1 MAMNVDYQ
9 SIKIEL
15 DQAAIIAKSLYGWEG
30 ELKQLPGE
38 VDFNFWLKSESD
50 SYLLKISRP
59 DEDIEFLAFQQELL
73 QFIENS
79 EESIIAPI
87 THPDKE
93 GKFISEITDE
103 DGIIRKVRLLSWIDG
118 RLWSSVNPIKSD
130 LLNSLGTQ
138 AGKLTKILSTFKN
151 EKAHRHLEWDVAK
164 SGWTS
169 DYVILFNERQRE
181 IATYFQN
188 NFEKFQEEYQNLR
201 KSIVHNDVNDNNIV
215 VSDDLINPD
224 VKSIIDF
231 GDAVY
236 TQTINDLAVTL
247 AYAIMHQPDPLNT
260 ATSIVRGYNDPF
272 PLMENELKH
281 LYTLTAMQLVITVTK
296 SAINKKKEPENTYLI
311 VSEAPAWEALN
322 KWVLVDEN
330 IAHYAFREACGYSAH
345 PHHDE
350 FHKWITAQNLS
361 LNDFIPELE
370 FNKVQNIDLSVS
382 SNWLGGKHE
391 YTDIKL
397 SDYKFN
403 CLKNEHDNSII
414 AGGYGEVRPFYS
426 TNAYSKE
433 GNSGPEYRTVH
444 LGVDFWLDAGTS
456 IHAPL
461 DGKVITSYNNDFDK
475 DYGPTIILQHKT
487 DNGVPFYCLY
497 GHLSKTSLDSLK
509 AGDPISKGDIVATI
523 GDSTENGNWVPHL
536 HLQVMLDLL
545 GNQHNY
551 PGVCYPNEKAIWLSV
566 CPNPN
571 TLFQETGLNLECKK
585 DKREIKSFRTEHL
598 GKSLS
603 LSYDQPLNMV
613 RGQGIHLIDETGRK
627 YLDTVNNVA
636 HVGHEHPRVVKAGQ
650 QQMGVLNTNTRYL
663 HQNIT
668 DFAEEL
674 LATFP
679 DELSVVHF
687 VNSGSEANE
696 LAMRMAKVWS
706 DQKDI
711 IAVEIGYHG
720 NTNGCIDISSYKFDS
735 KGGKGAPEHT
745 HIVPLPD
752 TYRGIYQ
759 GRNTGPKYAA
769 HVQEQIG
776 SIQTKGR
783 NVAAF
788 ICESI
793 ISCGGQVELPK
804 DYLKLAYKAVRKAGG
819 LCISDEVQVG
829 LGRAG
834 SHFWGFQL
842 HNVIPDIV
850 TIGKPIGNGHPL
862 AAVVCTKEVAEK
874 FANGMEYFNT
884 FGGNPV
890 SCAIGK
896 EVLRVVKDEKL
907 QENSRVVGNYLKSE
921 LNKLQADYPIIGDV
935 RGQGLFLG
943 FELVDSKKNPLPE
956 KATYI
961 ANRMKDYAILMS
973 TDGKDNNA
981 LKIKPPIIFSKDNA
995 DELLARLKTIL
1006 QEDFMLNYK

>member
-1 MAMNVDYQ
+1 MSVDYK
-9 SIKIEL
+9 SIKVEL
-15 DQAAIIAKSLYGWEG
+15 NQAAKIAKNLYGFEG
-30 ELKQLPGE
+30 EIKQLPGE
-38 VDFNFWLKSESD
+38 VDFNFWLKSESE

-59 DEDIEFLAFQQELL
+59 EEDVEFLIFQKELL

-79 EESIIAPI
+79 EHSITAPI
-87 THPDKE
+87 THPDQK
-93 GKFISEITDE
+93 GNFISEITDE
-103 DGIIRKVRLLSWIDG
+103 EGNLRKVRLLSWITG

-130 LLNSLGTQ
+130 LLHSLGTQ
-138 AGKLTKILSTFKN
+138 AGKLTQILSTFENK
-151 EKAHRHLEWDVAK
+151 KAHRYLEWDVAQA
-164 SGWTS
+164 GWTS
-169 DYVILFNERQRE
+169 EFVHLFSDRQKE
-181 IATYFQN
+181 IATYFQT
-188 NFEKFQEEYQNLR
+188 NFNGFQEEYVNLR

-215 VSDDLINPD
+215 VSDDLINPE
-224 VKSIIDF
+224 VKSIIDY

-236 TQTINDLAVTL
+236 TQTVNDLSVTI
-247 AYAIMHQPDPLNT
+247 AYAIMHKPDPLN
-260 ATSIVRGYNDPF
+260 AAASIVKGYHEQF
-272 PLMENELKH
+272 PLLENELKY
-281 LYTLTAMQLVITVTK
+281 LYTLAAMQLVITVTK
-296 SAINKKKEPENTYLI
+296 SAINKKKEPDNEYLV
-311 VSEAPAWEALN
+311 VSEAPAWEALY
-322 KWVLVDEN
+322 KWVSVDEN
-330 IAHYAFREACGYSAH
+330 IAHYAFREACGLSPH
-345 PHHDE
+345 PDHIEVAD
-350 FHKWITAQNLS
+350 WISSQKIS
-361 LNDFIPELE
+361 LNDFIPDKK
-370 FNKVQNIDLSVS
+370 FTAVQTINLSVS
-382 SNWLGGKHE
+382 SSWLGGQHE
-391 YTDIKL
+391 YTDIAL
-397 SDYKFN
+397 SDFKIN
-403 CLKNEHDNSII
+403 RLKKEHPETVI

-426 TNAYSKE
+426 TDAYGKE

-444 LGVDFWLDAGTS
+444 LGVDFWLDAGTP
-456 IHAPL
+456 IHSPL
-461 DGKVITSYNNDFDK
+461 DGKVVSAYNNDYDK
-475 DYGPTIILQHKT
+475 DYGPTIILEHKT
-487 DNGVPFYCLY
+487 DNGTPFYSLY
-497 GHLSKTSLDSLK
+497 GHLSRSCLNTLK
-509 AGDPISKGDIVATI
+509 VGDLVSTGDKIATI
-523 GDSTENGNWVPHL
+523 GDATENGNWVPHL
-536 HLQVMLDLL
+536 HFQVILDLL
-545 GNQHNY
+545 GNVHNY
-551 PGVCYPNEKAIWLSV
+551 PGVCYPNDRAIWLGI
-566 CPNPN
+566 CPDPN
-571 TLFQETGLNLECKK
+571 TLFQERGLEPKNKK
-585 DKREIKSFRTEHL
+585 DQEEITSFRNAHL

-603 LSYDQPLNMV
+603 LSYDKPLNMV
-613 RGQGIHLIDETGRK
+613 RGQGIHLIDDTGRK

-663 HQNIT
+663 HENINS
-668 DFAEEL
+668 FAKEL

-706 DQKDI
+706 DQKDM

-720 NTNGCIDISSYKFDS
+720 NSNGCIDISSYKFDS

-759 GRNTGPKYAA
+759 GENSGPKYAA
-769 HVQEQIG
+769 HVQEQIEN
-776 SIQTKGR
+776 IQAKDR

-804 DYLKLAYKAVRKAGG
+804 GYLQQAYKAVRKAGG
-819 LCISDEVQVG
+819 VCISDEVQVG
-829 LGRAG
+829 IGRVG

-842 HNVIPDIV
+842 HDVVPDIV

-896 EVLRVVKDEKL
+896 EVLRVVNDENL
-907 QENSRVVGNYLKSE
+907 QENSLQVGNYLKSE
-921 LNKLQADYPIIGDV
+921 LIKLQSKFPIIGDV

-943 FELVDSKKNPLPE
+943 FELVDTHKNPLPH

-981 LKIKPPIIFSKDNA
+981 LKIKPPIVFSIENA
-995 DELLARLKTIL
+995 DELLLRLSSIF
-1006 QEDFMLNYK
+1006 QEDFMQDFE